1 MCAESWAEAADLLLP
16 FPSISFI
23 CSWRLEG
30 TGFLP
35 DRRPSEDAADDVPDT
50 EVPETE
56 AMADVSGLLARG
68 KFDKGDRDVVVGWGD
83 ASLVALE
90 GTRSLPD

>member
-35 DRRPSEDAADDVPDT
+35 DRRPSEEDDVPGI

-56 AMADVSGLLARG
+56 AMADVSGLPARG

-83 ASLVALE
+83 ALLVALE
-90 GTRSLPD
+90 GTRSPPD